1 MIADFHN
8 DCLTDKANC
17 SALRYRNTVYALFR
31 GTRSRVELLRILKR
45 FRKKRVND
53 GFLGLEDVGY
63 LTEENADEFLSVKT
77 VYASLTWNYEN
88 ELAGGCLQDHGLKPR
103 GRKMI
108 RLLNA
113 KKIALD
119 CAHLGEKAFFSAIDI
134 SERVVASHTCAK
146 AVHEHPRNLNDRQI
160 AEIVERNGLI
170 GITFVGGFLSA
181 EPCVN
186 DLFIHMDYC
195 VQRFGF
201 KYFCFGTDYFGSDDI
216 PKGLDSYEEAEKN
229 LRPLFER
236 AGYSEEAI
244 NAIFYENLCKFLYNR
259 SEANFAKP

>member
-1 MIADFHN
+1 
-8 DCLTDKANC
+8 
-17 SALRYRNTVYALFR
+17 
-31 GTRSRVELLRILKR
+31 
-45 FRKKRVND
+45 
-53 GFLGLEDVGY
+53 
-63 LTEENADEFLSVKT
+63 
-77 VYASLTWNYEN
+77 
-88 ELAGGCLQDHGLKPR
+88 
-103 GRKMI
+103 MI

-181 EPCVN
+181 EPCVK
-186 DLFIHMDYC
+186 DIFIHMDYC